1 MSVRVRPCQP
11 NKTDV
16 LGSVVRPAGCNP
28 VASGVLVRFAL
39 VLSMT
44 RAKSGRHIHVSAF
57 AALGVRRSPNHIH
70 QHGALAQSG
79 RAPVLQA
86 GGWEFESPG
95 LHQV

>member
-16 LGSVVRPAGCNP
+16 LGSVVSPAGCNP

-39 VLSMT
+39 VLSMP

-57 AALGVRRSPNHIH
+57 AALCVRRSPNHIH
-70 QHGALAQSG
+70 QY
-79 RAPVLQA
+79 
-86 GGWEFESPG
+86 WG
-95 LHQV
+95 LSSIG